1 MYYDSSPPCP
11 SRVFDGPRPHG
22 GVGFLDL
29 DYTSNHTHLM
39 AHWVS
44 FSDPHSGVGD
54 YQWSIGSCRGCDD
67 VMPFVSIGMVTGMC
81 VCVSLSLSLSLS
93 LTMFLSSLLDVIIKE
108 SFTHGG
114 SYYVTVSGCSR
125 FSGCTI
131 AHSDGIIIDVTP
143 PIMSS
148 LHHGLTGSI
157 QFQAS
162 R

>member
-1 MYYDSSPPCP
+1 M
-11 SRVFDGPRPHG
+11 
-22 GVGFLDL
+22 
-29 DYTSNHTHLM
+29 
-39 AHWVS
+39 
-44 FSDPHSGVGD
+44 
-54 YQWSIGSCRGCDD
+54 
-67 VMPFVSIGMVTGMC
+67 MPFVSIGMVTGMC

-143 PIMSS
+143 SHYVIITSWINWIHPISS
-148 LHHGLTGSI
+148 FKVSKRV
-157 QFQAS
+157 S
-162 R
+162 K